1 MIGAF
6 FDIDGT
12 LYRNSL
18 MIEHFKKLIRYEVI
32 DELIW
37 HKHVK
42 QTFEEWEKRYRDFE
56 DYLEELADIYV
67 RELKGVNKSH
77 IEFIAHQVINI
88 NGDKVYKYARDRIK
102 WHQDQGH
109 KVFFISGS
117 PEFLVGKMAEKYGVT
132 QFRGSKYVVDE
143 NNNFTGEIIKM
154 WDSFNKQRAL
164 DEFVEKFNIDLD
176 NSYAYG
182 DTTGDLSMMKMVG
195 NPVAIN
201 PNRDLY
207 NCIKEDKDISDKISI
222 IIERKDMIYK
232 VNSSVE
238 ILD

>member
-1 MIGAF
+1 
-6 FDIDGT
+6 
-12 LYRNSL
+12 